1 MSLSLISTVLDAYDV
16 EQAARLELATRYEIA
31 VDAGDQLG
39 MRRIEALA
47 ATHELRYP
55 STPPVLD
62 SWHNGIRYD
71 APVAA

>member
-1 MSLSLISTVLDAYDV
+1 MSLSLLSSVLDAYDA

-31 VDAGDQLG
+31 VDAGDRLG

-47 ATHELRYP
+47 AAHELRYP

-62 SWHNGIRYD
+62 SWHDGIRYD
-71 APVAA
+71 TPAAA